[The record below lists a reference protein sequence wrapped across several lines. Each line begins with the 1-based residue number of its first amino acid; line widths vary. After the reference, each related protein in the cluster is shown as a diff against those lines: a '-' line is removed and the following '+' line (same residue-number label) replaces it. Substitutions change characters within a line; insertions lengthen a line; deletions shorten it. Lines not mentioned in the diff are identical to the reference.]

1 MKIKKRLLV
10 SFIII
15 ILVPVITG
23 SILFAVTAGFQ
34 LRELKKSYG
43 YVSEDHNYTSNTIQ
57 LLSSIT
63 IDEFNQIKDLS
74 NKKPDL
80 LSDINYLNELN
91 NKLIKQHSHI
101 DVKQGEKLI
110 YTGRDVEQNLSYEL
124 PEYGS
129 GLTNATGGYYQG
141 GEHQTL
147 IKQIDFQFSNGEKG
161 SVYIIS
167 QVSSFLP
174 EMKELA
180 VQIGGII
187 LLVLILTGIAVTIW
201 VYRGIINPV
210 KKLQSAAEHIKQGN
224 LDFSL
229 DPSGDDEMAELCK
242 TFEEMRM
249 RLKESTEEKVKQ
261 DQESKILISN
271 ICHDLKTPITAIQ
284 GYVEGIIDGVA
295 DTPEKQERTM
305 IIVMNGTIPKGIN

>member
-91 NKLIKQHSHI
+91 NKLLNNI
-101 DVKQGEKLI
+101 
-110 YTGRDVEQNLSYEL
+110 
-124 PEYGS
+124 
-129 GLTNATGGYYQG
+129 
-141 GEHQTL
+141 
-147 IKQIDFQFSNGEKG
+147 
-161 SVYIIS
+161 
-167 QVSSFLP
+167 
-174 EMKELA
+174 
-180 VQIGGII
+180 
-187 LLVLILTGIAVTIW
+187 LILMLSRV
-201 VYRGIINPV
+201 R
-210 KKLQSAAEHIKQGN
+210 S
-224 LDFSL
+224 
-229 DPSGDDEMAELCK
+229 
-242 TFEEMRM
+242 
-249 RLKESTEEKVKQ
+249 
-261 DQESKILISN
+261 
-271 ICHDLKTPITAIQ
+271 
-284 GYVEGIIDGVA
+284 
-295 DTPEKQERTM
+295 
-305 IIVMNGTIPKGIN
+305 